1 MPRSPLHAATV
12 PLGIAAATAGLVFAA
27 CKGEGP
33 FAALLPHPT
42 QLEIT
47 IQPNGARIGSPLGV
61 QPIVEVHDAL
71 GRVVKDRVPVAVAL
85 ASGDGHLLGT
95 VVANAVD
102 GVARFTDLRLMG
114 GYGAKTL
121 TFTAPGLPSVTADSV
136 DLSPAVRSSIDRP
149 DDIPGSQVHVVYV
162 LPRGSKDREL
172 DTRVDIANSVA
183 AFQRWLARATRMQ
196 IRFDLYQGDL
206 DVSFFELSRPDS
218 EMRLFGSFVVS
229 EIEREL
235 AGAGVIQP
243 DKRYL
248 IYYDG
253 SAAALV
259 CGGAAWPPTIG
270 GQVAAIYLRNCPA
283 ELASRPNDSPGYWE
297 FAALHDLLHTLG
309 IVSSAA
315 PHHTANSWG
324 HVPEPED
331 LMYGGGTSPW
341 EPTTVDV
348 NGDDYFAPNLPDGLS
363 NLATN
368 VFMEPVAATIV
379 AASAPVGGHP
389 LISSILP
396 AHPPFVKP

>member
-33 FAALLPHPT
+33 LAALLPHPT

-61 QPIVEVHDAL
+61 QPIVEVHDSR
-71 GRVVKDRVPVAVAL
+71 GRLVRDRVPVTVAL

-95 VVANAVD
+95 AVVNAVD
-102 GVARFTDLRLMG
+102 GVARFTDLRLTG
-114 GYGAKTL
+114 AYGAKAL
-121 TFTAPGLPSVTADSV
+121 TFTSPGLRSVTADSV
-136 DLSPAVRSSIDRP
+136 DLSPAARSSIDRP
-149 DDIPGSQVHVVYV
+149 DDIAGSQVHVVYV
-162 LPRGSKDREL
+162 LPRGARDREL
-172 DTRVDIANSVA
+172 DTKVDIANSVA
-183 AFQRWLARATRMQ
+183 AFQGWLARATRMQ

-206 DVSFFELSRPDS
+206 DVSFFELSRPDD
-218 EMRLFGSFVVS
+218 EMRPFGSFVVS

-235 AGAGVIQP
+235 ALAGVIQP

-253 SAAALV
+253 TTAAFV
-259 CGGAAWPPTIG
+259 CGGAAWPPTVG
-270 GQVAAIYLRNCPA
+270 GQVAAIYLRACPG
-283 ELASRPNDSPGYWE
+283 ELARRPNDSPGYWE

-315 PHHTANSWG
+315 PHHTVNSWG

-348 NGDDYFAPNLPDGLS
+348 NGDDYFAPYLPDGLS
-363 NLATN
+363 NLATSA
-368 VFMEPVAATIV
+368 FMEPVAATV
-379 AASAPVGGHP
+379 AAASPPVGGHP

-396 AHPPFVKP
+396 AHPPFIKP

>member
-33 FAALLPHPT
+33 LAAFLPRPT
-42 QLEIT
+42 HLEIR

-61 QPIVEVHDAL
+61 QPIVEVRDSY
-71 GRVVKDRVPVAVAL
+71 GRVVKDAVPVTVAL

-95 VVANAVD
+95 VVVNAVD
-102 GVARFTDLRLMG
+102 GVARFTDLRLTG

-121 TFTAPGLPSVTADSV
+121 TFTSPGLRSATADSM
-136 DLSPAVRSSIDRP
+136 DLSPAVRSRLDRP
-149 DDIPGSQVHVVYV
+149 DDITGSQVHVIYV
-162 LPRGSKDREL
+162 LPRGATDREL
-172 DTRVDIANSVA
+172 DTKVDIANSVA
-183 AFQRWLARATRMQ
+183 AFQGWLARATRMQ

-218 EMRLFGSFVVS
+218 EMRLFGAFVVT

-235 AGAGVIQP
+235 AGAGVIQQ

-248 IYYDG
+248 IYYG
-253 SAAALV
+253 GGTAAFV
-259 CGGAAWPPTIG
+259 CGGAAWPPIVE
-270 GQVAAIYLRNCPA
+270 GQVAAIYLGACPG
-283 ELASRPNDSPGYWE
+283 ELASGPNDSPGYWE

-348 NGDDYFAPNLPDGLS
+348 NGDDYFSPNLPDSLS

-368 VFMEPVAATIV
+368 VFVEPVAASV
-379 AASAPVGGHP
+379 AVASAPGGVHP
-389 LISSILP
+389 RISSILP
-396 AHPPFVKP
+396 AHSPFAKP

>member
-12 PLGIAAATAGLVFAA
+12 PLGIAAATAGLVFGA
-27 CKGEGP
+27 CKGDGP
-33 FAALLPHPT
+33 LAVLLPHPT
-42 QLEIT
+42 QLEIR

-61 QPIVEVHDAL
+61 QPIVEAHDAY
-71 GRVVKDRVPVAVAL
+71 GRVVKDRVPVTVAL

-95 VVANAVD
+95 VVVNAVD

-114 GYGAKTL
+114 GYGAKAL
-121 TFTAPGLPSVTADSV
+121 TFTSPGLRSATADSV

-149 DDIPGSQVHVVYV
+149 DDIAGPQVHVVYV
-162 LPRGSKDREL
+162 LPRGAKDREL
-172 DTRVDIANSVA
+172 DTKVDIANSVA
-183 AFQRWLARATRMQ
+183 AFQGWLGRATRMQ

-206 DVSFFELSRPDS
+206 DVTFFELSRPDS

-253 SAAALV
+253 TTAAFV
-259 CGGAAWPPTIG
+259 CGGAAWPPMVG
-270 GQVAAIYLRNCPA
+270 GQVAATYLRNCPG
-283 ELASRPNDSPGYWE
+283 ELARQRNDSPGYWE

-309 IVSSAA
+309 IVSSTA
-315 PHHTANSWG
+315 PHHTANSWA

-348 NGDDYFAPNLPDGLS
+348 NGDDYFASNLPDGLS

-368 VFMEPVAATIV
+368 VFMEPVAASV
-379 AASAPVGGHP
+379 AAASAPAGVHP
-389 LISSILP
+389 LISSMLP
-396 AHPPFVKP
+396 AHSPFIKP